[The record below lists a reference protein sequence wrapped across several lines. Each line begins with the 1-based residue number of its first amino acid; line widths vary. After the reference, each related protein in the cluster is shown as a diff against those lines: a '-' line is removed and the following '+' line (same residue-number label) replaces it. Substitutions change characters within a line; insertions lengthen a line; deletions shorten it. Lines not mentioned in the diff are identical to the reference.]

1 MIKRTEWDDDTGTA
15 RWSDDGNVGLLVA
28 LRRPDLVRK
37 LVFISAPPTSM
48 ARRPLLKEMSTA
60 LTDPRGGATWQRT
73 VGRSTTKP

>member
-37 LVFISAPPTSM
+37 LVFISAAANLDGYT
-48 ARRPLLKEMSTA
+48 ATAQGDVDSTH
-60 LTDPRGGATWQRT
+60 
-73 VGRSTTKP
+73 